1 VTAPIPPAR
10 RRNLRTRAS
19 LNRVTDRLC
28 EPTWSTPMIR
38 AVADR
43 IAARAR
49 PAYIGRH
56 RRARPVLHR
65 VFKLELPS
73 AMPAEEAA
81 Q

>member
-1 VTAPIPPAR
+1 
-10 RRNLRTRAS
+10 
-19 LNRVTDRLC
+19 
-28 EPTWSTPMIR
+28 MIR
-38 AVADR
+38 TVAER

-65 VFKLELPS
+65 AFFGGHGRVPLPV
-73 AMPAEEAA
+73 PAQEGA

>member
-1 VTAPIPPAR
+1 
-10 RRNLRTRAS
+10 
-19 LNRVTDRLC
+19 
-28 EPTWSTPMIR
+28 MIR

-43 IAARAR
+43 IASRAR

-65 VFKLELPS
+65 VFRVSLGAE
-73 AMPAEEAA
+73 PAEGVA

>member
-1 VTAPIPPAR
+1 
-10 RRNLRTRAS
+10 
-19 LNRVTDRLC
+19 
-28 EPTWSTPMIR
+28 MIR

-43 IAARAR
+43 IASRAR

-65 VFKLELPS
+65 VFRLNVGVT
-73 AMPAEEAA
+73 PAEGVA